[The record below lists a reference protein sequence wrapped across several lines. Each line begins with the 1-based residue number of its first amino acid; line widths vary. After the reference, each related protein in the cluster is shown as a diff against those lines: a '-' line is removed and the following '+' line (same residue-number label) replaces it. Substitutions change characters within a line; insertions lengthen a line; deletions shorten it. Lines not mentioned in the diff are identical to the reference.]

1 MPNNIRRRFPGSQ
14 LRGVTPDV
22 HRRLL
27 TPAQP
32 ALILRCLDA
41 APLQGVGVDVQAV
54 LPAFGGNLCEILP
67 RRFRLSR
74 QDRLLNVCQ
83 SFLIAQLGA
92 TPELRVGRFA
102 TRSSSARAAASS
114 CFRFG
119 WAALNLSRAAL
130 RLSRLRSARPAGPM
144 PWRIRMA

>member
-41 APLQGVGVDVQAV
+41 APLQGVGIDVQAV
-54 LPAFGGNLCEILP
+54 LPALRGNLCEILP
-67 RRFRLSR
+67 RHFRLRR
-74 QDRLLNVCQ
+74 QDRLLNECQ
-83 SFLIAQLGA
+83 SFLIAQ
-92 TPELRVGRFA
+92 VGRH
-102 TRSSSARAAASS
+102 TRTSSSE
-114 CFRFG
+114 G
-119 WAALNLSRAAL
+119 L
-130 RLSRLRSARPAGPM
+130 PAGRAPHGL
-144 PWRIRMA
+144 PPTPAFDSDGLL

>member
-1 MPNNIRRRFPGSQ
+1 MPDNIRRRFPGSQ

-41 APLQGVGVDVQAV
+41 APLQGVGIDVQAV
-54 LPAFGGNLCEILP
+54 LPALRGNLCEILP

-74 QDRLLNVCQ
+74 QDVFLDECQ
-83 SFLIAQLGA
+83 RFLIGESGAAPKLRTGKVRQLRA
-92 TPELRVGRFA
+92 LFA
-102 TRSSSARAAASS
+102 DCRRAPV
-114 CFRFG
+114 FG
-119 WAALNLSRAAL
+119 SGGLL
-130 RLSRLRSARPAGPM
+130 
-144 PWRIRMA
+144 